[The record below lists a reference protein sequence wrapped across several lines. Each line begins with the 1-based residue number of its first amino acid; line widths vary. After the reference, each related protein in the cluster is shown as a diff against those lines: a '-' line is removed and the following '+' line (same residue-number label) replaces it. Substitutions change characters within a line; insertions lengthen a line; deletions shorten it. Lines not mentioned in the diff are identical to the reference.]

1 MDKEQAL
8 QAFWSRFGWT
18 AWDENTVPDDAME
31 QTGGHYITYT
41 VAVGEFETANALS
54 ASLWMRS
61 RSWAEITA
69 KSEEIYDRIGYGGR
83 MMPYDGGRIWIR
95 RGTPFAQRMGDTDD
109 SIRRIYINIE
119 AEYLS
124 A

>member
-1 MDKEQAL
+1 MNKEQAL

-83 MMPYDGGRIWIR
+83 MMPYDGGR
-95 RGTPFAQRMGDTDD
+95 TPFAQRMGDTDD

>member
-8 QAFWSRFGWT
+8 QAFWSRFGW
-18 AWDENTVPDDAME
+18 AAFDENTVPDDAMTR
-31 QTGGHYITYT
+31 TGGHYITYT
-41 VAVGEFETANALS
+41 VAVNEFDVTTALS
-54 ASLWMRS
+54 ASLWARS

-69 KSEEIYDRIGYGGR
+69 KSEEIFEHIGYGGR
-83 MMPYDGGRIWIR
+83 MVPYKGGRIWIR
-95 RGTPFAQRMGDTDD
+95 RGSPFAQRMGDTDD

-119 AEYLS
+119 AEFLS

>member
-8 QAFWSRFGWT
+8 QAFWSRFGW
-18 AWDENTVPDDAME
+18 AAFDENTVPDDAME
-31 QTGGHYITYT
+31 RAGGHYITYT
-41 VAVGEFETANALS
+41 VAVGEFETVNALS

-69 KSEEIYDRIGYGGR
+69 KSEEIFGYIGYGGK
-83 MMPYDGGRIWIR
+83 MVPYDGGRIWIR
-95 RGTPFAQRMGDTDD
+95 RGTPFAQRMGDSDD

-124 A
+124 V

>member
-8 QAFWSRFGWT
+8 QAFWSRFGWE
-18 AWDENTVPDDAME
+18 AFDENTVPDGAME
-31 QTGGHYITYT
+31 KTGGKYITYT
-41 VAVGEFETANALS
+41 VAVNEFEATAALT

-61 RSWAEITA
+61 RSWTEISA
-69 KSEEIYDRIGYGGR
+69 KSEEIFGHIGWGGR
-83 MMPYDGGRIWIR
+83 MVPFDGGRIWIR
-95 RGTPFAQRMGDTDD
+95 RGTPFAQRMGDSDD

-119 AEYLS
+119 AEYLT